1 MVIVTVILGV
11 VAALLIV
18 CVVTAIAFGGM
29 VYSKRKKTAFW
40 NTPNEQSTSNLSPYP
55 TDDMLLQTINKR

>member
-1 MVIVTVILGV
+1 MVTVTVTLGV

-18 CVVTAIAFGGM
+18 CVVTAFGGM

-40 NTPNEQSTSNLSPYP
+40 NTPNEQSTSVSTVL
-55 TDDMLLQTINKR
+55 

>member
-1 MVIVTVILGV
+1 MVIVTVTLGV
-11 VAALLIV
+11 VAVLLIV
-18 CVVTAIAFGGM
+18 CVVTAFGGM

-55 TDDMLLQTINKR
+55 TDDLLLQTINKR